1 MACKCK
7 VLKSKEDINIG
18 LLNGE
23 ARITLNWKIKTIVT
37 IGFIFML
44 PILVV
49 KSLIKKWRKV
59 TE

>member
-44 PILVV
+44 PILIV

>member
-7 VLKSKEDINIG
+7 VWKSKEDINIG

-44 PILVV
+44 PILIV

>member
-7 VLKSKEDINIG
+7 VLKKKEDINIG

-23 ARITLNWKIKTIVT
+23 AKVTLNWKIKTIVT
-37 IGFIFML
+37 IGFVFML
-44 PILVV
+44 PILIV
-49 KSLIKKWRKV
+49 KSLIKKWKKV

>member
-23 ARITLNWKIKTIVT
+23 AKVTLNWKIKTIVM

-44 PILVV
+44 PILIV

>member
-23 ARITLNWKIKTIVT
+23 AKVTLNWKIKTIVM

-44 PILVV
+44 PILIV
-49 KSLIKKWRKV
+49 KSLIKKWKKV

>member
-7 VLKSKEDINIG
+7 VLKKKEDINIG

-23 ARITLNWKIKTIVT
+23 AKVTLNWKIKTIVM

-44 PILVV
+44 PILIV
-49 KSLIKKWRKV
+49 KSLIKKWKKV